1 MNLTTTGGIAVFPPH
16 MERSVPLADAPT
28 KGKGNRAMRKTALSV
43 VAVLAVSAPLAA
55 MEEVDVNDDG
65 VATLEEIQAVY
76 PDFTPADFARLDVNA
91 DGMLDEDEYAQGV
104 EDGLI
109 PDGG

>member
-1 MNLTTTGGIAVFPPH
+1 
-16 MERSVPLADAPT
+16 
-28 KGKGNRAMRKTALSV
+28 MRKTALSV

-76 PDFTPADFARLDVNA
+76 PD
-91 DGMLDEDEYAQGV
+91 
-104 EDGLI
+104 
-109 PDGG
+109 GG